1 MNMIMPLV
9 KADGKAEY
17 ALLEQLTSRSGEVD
31 CKVTAAVSAIL
42 DGVRSRGDDALLE
55 YTRQFDGVDPVLE
68 PVGRDQLGELA
79 AACDPGVYA
88 ALERAAA
95 NIADFHRRQLQQ
107 SWLDTRKDG
116 TIVGQRVRGLARV
129 GIYVPGGTAAYP
141 SSVLMNAIPARIAGV
156 EEIIMVTPPP
166 KNGGFNPDVM
176 AAAYIAGVD
185 AVYLVGGAQAV
196 AALAYGTASVPR
208 VDKIVGP
215 GNIYVATAK
224 RLVYGQVDI
233 DMVAGPS
240 EILVLADASA
250 DPRYLAAD
258 LMSQAEHDALA
269 SSILLTDSA
278 EIAERTLAELEKQ
291 VQALPRQEII
301 RRSLADYGAVIV
313 CRDMEEAVAFANRL
327 APEHLEVMGSD
338 PMSYIGRLDN
348 AGSLFL
354 GKYSPEPLGDYYA
367 GPNHVLPT
375 SGTARF
381 FSPLSVDSFIKKS
394 SFICYNRAALEAA
407 RDDILS
413 IARAEGLD
421 AHAHAVAVRFEREQA

>member
-31 CKVTAAVSAIL
+31 RKVTAAVSAIL

-68 PVGRDQLGELA
+68 PVGRDRLGELA

-185 AVYLVGGAQAV
+185 AVYLVGRCPG
-196 AALAYGTASVPR
+196 R
-208 VDKIVGP
+208 RGP
-215 GNIYVATAK
+215 GLRH
-224 RLVYGQVDI
+224 RLGSAGGQD
-233 DMVAGPS
+233 
-240 EILVLADASA
+240 
-250 DPRYLAAD
+250 
-258 LMSQAEHDALA
+258 
-269 SSILLTDSA
+269 
-278 EIAERTLAELEKQ
+278 
-291 VQALPRQEII
+291 
-301 RRSLADYGAVIV
+301 RRSRQYLRGDRETVGLRAGGHRYG
-313 CRDMEEAVAFANRL
+313 
-327 APEHLEVMGSD
+327 G
-338 PMSYIGRLDN
+338 
-348 AGSLFL
+348 
-354 GKYSPEPLGDYYA
+354 
-367 GPNHVLPT
+367 
-375 SGTARF
+375 GT
-381 FSPLSVDSFIKKS
+381 
-394 SFICYNRAALEAA
+394 E
-407 RDDILS
+407 
-413 IARAEGLD
+413 
-421 AHAHAVAVRFEREQA
+421 

>member
-31 CKVTAAVSAIL
+31 RKVTAAVSAIL

-68 PVGRDQLGELA
+68 PVGRDRLGERA

-233 DMVAGPS
+233 DMVA
-240 EILVLADASA
+240 V
-250 DPRYLAAD
+250 
-258 LMSQAEHDALA
+258 
-269 SSILLTDSA
+269 
-278 EIAERTLAELEKQ
+278 
-291 VQALPRQEII
+291 
-301 RRSLADYGAVIV
+301 
-313 CRDMEEAVAFANRL
+313 
-327 APEHLEVMGSD
+327 
-338 PMSYIGRLDN
+338 
-348 AGSLFL
+348 
-354 GKYSPEPLGDYYA
+354 
-367 GPNHVLPT
+367 
-375 SGTARF
+375 
-381 FSPLSVDSFIKKS
+381 KS
-394 SFICYNRAALEAA
+394 SSSRTRPPIHGTWRPT
-407 RDDILS
+407 
-413 IARAEGLD
+413 
-421 AHAHAVAVRFEREQA
+421 